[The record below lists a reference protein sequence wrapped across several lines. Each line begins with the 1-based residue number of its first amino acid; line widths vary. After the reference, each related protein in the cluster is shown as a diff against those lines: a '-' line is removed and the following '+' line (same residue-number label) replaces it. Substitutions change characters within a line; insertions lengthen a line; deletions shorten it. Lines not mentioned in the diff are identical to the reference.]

1 MSAAQRR
8 LAELVLL
15 LDQARPGEAL
25 EVLDECLELL
35 RAERRIEAA
44 LFCSASRALRLHG
57 VRSEELPEFRPLRLD
72 EGEALVLLVRDG
84 AATTAILRA
93 LAGRPRN
100 RALVH
105 APETAHDA
113 VVAFRRALARSVD
126 RTLID
131 ELSLVSRFEMDLF
144 SAEPREVEGDSLGL
158 AAVAAAV
165 SLCLHRPVA
174 RDIACAAGVS
184 ADGTLTTVTSLDK
197 KLVALRAAW
206 PEVQKIVVA
215 ASQPAP
221 ETTAFQI
228 IRARSAVEAMTLLDL
243 QVSSRVPKPERLTA
257 SLVALVAALLFV
269 DRFGRQPRVVARTT
283 ATASAGSFDPTPP
296 SRREAIPQVASQTR
310 VSSPE
315 SERRQLAFT
324 APVAADAGDASGR
337 VAKSSAVIR
346 ARRVAT
352 ISTMNREAARDAGA
366 AALATANRAPLLHP

>member
-1 MSAAQRR
+1 M
-8 LAELVLL
+8 
-15 LDQARPGEAL
+15 
-25 EVLDECLELL
+25 
-35 RAERRIEAA
+35 
-44 LFCSASRALRLHG
+44 
-57 VRSEELPEFRPLRLD
+57 
-72 EGEALVLLVRDG
+72 
-84 AATTAILRA
+84 
-93 LAGRPRN
+93 
-100 RALVH
+100 
-105 APETAHDA
+105 
-113 VVAFRRALARSVD
+113 
-126 RTLID
+126 
-131 ELSLVSRFEMDLF
+131 
-144 SAEPREVEGDSLGL
+144 
-158 AAVAAAV
+158 
-165 SLCLHRPVA
+165 
-174 RDIACAAGVS
+174 
-184 ADGTLTTVTSLDK
+184 
-197 KLVALRAAW
+197 
-206 PEVQKIVVA
+206 QKIVVA